1 MAIESNA
8 SGPAP
13 RVRSARRPWR
23 TWSGLLASRTRGG
36 RAAGSEGFVLPF
48 VILAALLMSVGT
60 LAMANRSGM
69 GFMGAVFHG
78 LSFDAQEAAEIGMN
92 RIIGELNRKENRGLL
107 RSKGSTVES
116 ALWTSA
122 DAATVHNSRCPD
134 VNSSDLTTNPN
145 IGYPAGSSAPSTY
158 NSVYVRP
165 DGTISSTAQGANR
178 AYRLVSVT
186 RRPEGEL
193 AIFQTMTA
201 PSGTVILVVEG
212 RALRSDGSTSAV
224 TTLRRTFQLVPRC
237 CGVSFGGAHGNVNY
251 ARPANDSTPYVCLPD
266 SMMGLGLLGGTGST
280 TGTFTIRGSDDF
292 YTDSGQIISTVYCL
306 ADSNGTCT
314 TIVTGNVGITI
325 DLINPRPSNFPGAKI
340 YPGANTTTPAP
351 PILTAPTTTSTSAFT
366 YCIDTSNQCRVWAI
380 NADATTVPANCLQ
393 TSTETHCYFSKLDY
407 SNADLFFL
415 TNTRKLRLYFVQS
428 GVIVDG
434 GNGNNGLHHCNAVEL
449 DDGDYQCSGA
459 APSTADLSVFGCNS
473 CGSQTFSWKGTPDVI
488 NAFVYIPN
496 GIANLSGNS
505 SFKGVLWTNAIVSNG
520 NVNWTVPG
528 AGLRDVMEYMG
539 LLSGKSM
546 TPTTNPLLFDYVARA
561 TSSFRWVNQ

>member
-1 MAIESNA
+1 M
-8 SGPAP
+8 
-13 RVRSARRPWR
+13 
-23 TWSGLLASRTRGG
+23 
-36 RAAGSEGFVLPF
+36 
-48 VILAALLMSVGT
+48 
-60 LAMANRSGM
+60 
-69 GFMGAVFHG
+69 
-78 LSFDAQEAAEIGMN
+78 
-92 RIIGELNRKENRGLL
+92 L

-116 ALWTSA
+116 VLWISA
-122 DAATVHNSRCPD
+122 DAATVHRSRCPD
-134 VNSSDLTTNPN
+134 VNSSDLATNPN
-145 IGYPAGSSAPSTY
+145 FGYPAGSSAPSTY
-158 NSVYVRP
+158 NPVYVRP

-186 RRPEGEL
+186 RRPEAEL
-193 AIFQTMTA
+193 SIFQTMTA
-201 PSGTVILVVEG
+201 PAGTVILEVEG
-212 RALRSDGSTSAV
+212 RALRPDGSISAV

-237 CGVSFGGAHGNVNY
+237 CGVSFGGVHGNVSY
-251 ARPANDSTPYVCLPD
+251 ARPANDSTPYVCLPE

-280 TGTFTIRGSDDF
+280 TGTFTIKGSDDF

-314 TIVTGNVGITI
+314 TVVTGSVDITI
-325 DLINPRPSNFPGAKI
+325 DLINPRPTNFPPAKT

-351 PILTAPTTTSTSAFT
+351 PILSAPNTTTTSAFT
-366 YCIDTSNQCRVWAI
+366 YCIDSVSKCRTWAI

-415 TNTRKLRLYFVQS
+415 TNARKLRLYFVQS

-434 GNGNNGLHHCNAVEL
+434 GNGNNGLHHCNAVSL
-449 DDGDYQCSGA
+449 VNGDYVCSGA

-473 CGSQTFSWKGTPDVI
+473 CGTQTFSWKGTPDVI

-539 LLSGKSM
+539 LLSGRSM
-546 TPTTNPLLFDYVARA
+546 TPTANPLLFDYVARA